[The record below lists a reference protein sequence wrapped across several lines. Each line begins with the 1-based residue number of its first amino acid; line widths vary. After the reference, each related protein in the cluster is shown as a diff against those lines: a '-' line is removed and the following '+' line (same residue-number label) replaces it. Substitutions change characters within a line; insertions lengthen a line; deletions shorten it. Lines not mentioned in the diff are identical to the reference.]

1 MSYVAMLRSDTNHDG
16 ALPALP
22 AICRYF
28 RGSFA
33 PSSAEDRAAY
43 TPGRERYLPDL
54 ESTETILGEEQW
66 AWLEEQFLEPATV
79 RVVVASFQLAV
90 VGHGFERWGLI
101 PAELQRFYNLINSTR
116 ANGVVVLSGDRHI
129 GAIYKCVS
137 WTNGILV
144 SCSTSFEK
152 HRVVLQL

>member
-1 MSYVAMLRSDTNHDG
+1 VV
-16 ALPALP
+16 PK
-22 AICRYF
+22 AILTMIEHCSPSSVNCRYF

-33 PSSAEDRAAY
+33 PSSPEDRAAY
-43 TPGRERYLPDL
+43 TPGRERYLPDP

-101 PAELQRFYNLINSTR
+101 PAELQRFYDLIETTR

-137 WTNGILV
+137 
-144 SCSTSFEK
+144 
-152 HRVVLQL
+152 